1 MVNPMLTIQSV
12 VNLAE
17 IRKKEFGK
25 NWKKVLSPC
34 ISPLIDRLTKTARK
48 QTINRYA
55 NRSFMFEEE
64 LVDETIVTMY
74 SDDEISTLI
83 NELQIAQTME
93 VNKTLLD
100 EINKEVEI
108 SRNILQEMSNDCLA
122 IQEFLEPQL
131 TTAIKRL
138 RETRM
143 TIKTEFSQT
152 LNAMKDVRKFFL
164 DKEYEKEM
172 DRLERFVNI
181 VSQFRELSADG
192 TLDAV
197 SDTILKLSEGDNK

>member
-74 SDDEISTLI
+74 SDDGISTLI